1 MKTIAELTHELA
13 MLRGELADRERRGLP
28 VSDWFQNVI
37 DRHEEELARRV
48 AELPGDDVT
57 EEKSGTYGEIPWWGW
72 ALLSAVAL
80 AWVAWVV

>member
-1 MKTIAELTHELA
+1 
-13 MLRGELADRERRGLP
+13 
-28 VSDWFQNVI
+28 
-37 DRHEEELARRV
+37 
-48 AELPGDDVT
+48 VT